1 MKVVQSS
8 AETDTVNPNYYGF
21 GRRYSLQ
28 VKVNESEENFFE
40 RNQGYYPWRNDDD
53 LDKLSTPAC
62 KAIVVLQLERFRGR
76 ESIT

>member
-40 RNQGYYPWRNDDD
+40 RNDDD
-53 LDKLSTPAC
+53 LDKLSTPAY

-76 ESIT
+76 EYIT

>member
-8 AETDTVNPNYYGF
+8 AETDTVNPNFHGF

-40 RNQGYYPWRNDDD
+40 RNDDD
-53 LDKLSTPAC
+53 LVKFSTPAC

>member
-8 AETDTVNPNYYGF
+8 AETDTVNPNFHGF

-40 RNQGYYPWRNDDD
+40 RRNDDD

>member
-8 AETDTVNPNYYGF
+8 AETDTVNPNFHGF

-40 RNQGYYPWRNDDD
+40 RNDDD